1 MPKSFALFIWKEI
14 DLYRGF
20 QLWRAN
26 IGEPIYAVRVGM
38 DVKASLNLDDVHEFV
53 DRYWNTKLN

>member
-14 DLYRGF
+14 EMYRGF

-26 IGEPIYAVRVGM
+26 IGEQIFAVRVGM
-38 DVKASLNLDDVHEFV
+38 DVKASLNLDDVRKFV
-53 DRYWNTKLN
+53 DEYWNTKLN